1 MAGEKIKLE
10 IITPEKVIF
19 SREVSNVVV
28 PGELGDFSALPGH
41 APFISLL
48 RAGVV
53 VVYDEVAISQ
63 KIFVSGGFAE
73 TTPNHCAILATQ
85 AVLVEQIDR
94 VFLEK
99 QLGQLQEDQ
108 KNETKPEQQVFLAK
122 QLMVIQA
129 QMDALEPS
137 VYS

>member
-19 SREVSNVVV
+19 AQEVTNVVV

-53 VVYDEVAISQ
+53 VVYNEVTVSN

-73 TTPNHCAILATQ
+73 ITPSHCAILATQ
-85 AVLVEQIDR
+85 AVPVEQLNR
-94 VFLEK
+94 TLLEK
-99 QLGQLQEDQ
+99 QISQLQEDQ
-108 KNETKPEQQVFLAK
+108 KIEIKPEQQVFYEKKIA
-122 QLMVIQA
+122 VAQA
-129 QMDALEPS
+129 QIEDLEPS
-137 VYS
+137 IYS